1 MVAQDELKDV
11 VVPGEEPE
19 EVETM
24 VEEAQEGVPDVE
36 KAGAEAGV
44 HKEEEAQ
51 VVVQSTIPVE
61 YTFFN
66 I

>member
-1 MVAQDELKDV
+1 MVAQDELEDL

-19 EVETM
+19 EVETV

-36 KAGAEAGV
+36 EAGV

-51 VVVQSTIPVE
+51 VAVQSTIPVE

>member
-1 MVAQDELKDV
+1 M
-11 VVPGEEPE
+11 VVPGEEKEPK
-19 EVETM
+19 EVETV

-36 KAGAEAGV
+36 EAGAEAGA

-51 VVVQSTIPVE
+51 VAVQSTIPAE